1 MFFICFGR
9 HPCRGVPL
17 FCAQM
22 LKFKI
27 FLEKTCVTKK
37 LAYLYTMTNAQN
49 NNTMNAQQLHG
60 RFVNV
65 TGKGF
70 GEVIDFVIDGG
81 DYNNNVV
88 ELVTILYR
96 RSVAIIGSRSKI
108 LQGYYL
114 QRVQRFLRA
123 CRILI

>member
-1 MFFICFGR
+1 MCFSFVLGGILAGG
-9 HPCRGVPL
+9 CRF

-27 FLEKTCVTKK
+27 FLENSCVTKK
-37 LAYLYTMTNAQN
+37 LAYLYSMTNSQN
-49 NNTMNAQQLHG
+49 NNMMNAQQLHG

-88 ELVTILYR
+88 ELVTILTADGR
-96 RSVAIIGSRSKI
+96 NIVASPKSCKVITYNEYNDFCELAG
-108 LQGYYL
+108 
-114 QRVQRFLRA
+114 F
-123 CRILI
+123 

>member
-1 MFFICFGR
+1 
-9 HPCRGVPL
+9 
-17 FCAQM
+17 M

-27 FLEKTCVTKK
+27 FLENSCVTKK

-88 ELVTILYR
+88 ELVTILTADGR
-96 RSVAIIGSRSKI
+96 NIVAAPKSCKVITYNEYNDFCELAG
-108 LQGYYL
+108 
-114 QRVQRFLRA
+114 F
-123 CRILI
+123 